1 MLAYFTSRE
10 LNAISNQLKIE
21 LKSNN
26 TVINAR
32 FKRLTDF
39 EDIAILLEIPVEFLW
54 KILIKNKNIN
64 YRMFKLCKKN
74 GNERTIYS
82 PSTNLAILQKKLAY
96 ILTLNFNSHQK
107 SHGFVKNRSIVSNAT
122 EHINKKF
129 ILNLDLENFF
139 ESIKFR
145 RVRYM
150 FIAYFKFNDKVATT
164 LANICCHP
172 EGFLP
177 QGAATSPII
186 SNILGKSLDKELTRV
201 AQNTKWSQYTRY
213 ADDIT
218 FSTNKKHFPK
228 EIAYLDKD
236 GNIILNE
243 NIVNI
248 VEKYGFKIN
257 PEKTR
262 LQNWKQH
269 QSVTGIV
276 VNEKLNINRTYI
288 RRVRSILNCIEKNL
302 DNLDVAVKIF
312 ESKYPFRQRKEG
324 GNPDM
329 FLVLKGMISH
339 IGHVKGKEDTVYL
352 KLAERF
358 NKIAHSK
365 DRKAIKLPL
374 SNIDFHEK
382 YTYIIDNPDV
392 ELFIAEDGNLG
403 EFIYGQGTG
412 FLLQGIGIVTNAHVI
427 ADAIDVLQFD
437 LKFTKEFN
445 IAFYTSTDHYVQQW
459 AKIVYYD
466 INKDIAILNLKDID
480 ISNQGYTYN
489 EFIEKGQVIELIGYP
504 GYRKGQ
510 EISVK
515 KGKVEGIRI
524 HEVEGKHKRYEISTT
539 IYGGHSGGPI
549 VNENNE
555 VVGVAVKGA
564 TLNGV
569 SPNEIIPISDVIQLS
584 QLEDFRLKV

>member
-1 MLAYFTSRE
+1 MLAYFISKE
-10 LNAISNQLKIE
+10 LIAISNRVKVE

-26 TVINAR
+26 TVINTR
-32 FKRLTDF
+32 FKSLTDF
-39 EDIAILLEIPVEFLW
+39 EDIANLLEIPVEFLW
-54 KILIKNKNIN
+54 KILIRDKNIN
-64 YRMFKLCKKN
+64 YRMFKLLKKN

-107 SHGFVKNRSIVSNAT
+107 SHGFVKNRSIVSNAS

-129 ILNLDLENFF
+129 VLNFDLENFF

-145 RVRYM
+145 RVRHM
-150 FIAYFKFNDKVATT
+150 FIAYFKFNDTVATT

-172 EGFLP
+172 KGFLP

-186 SNILGKSLDKELTRV
+186 SNILAKSLDKELTRV
-201 AQNTKWSQYTRY
+201 AQHTKWSQYTRY

-218 FSTNKKHFPK
+218 FSTNKRHFPK
-228 EIAYLDKD
+228 EIAYLDND
-236 GNIILNE
+236 GNVILNE
-243 NIVNI
+243 NIVKI

-262 LQNWKQH
+262 LQNRKQH

-276 VNEKLNINRTYI
+276 VNEKLNIDRTYI

-302 DNLDVAVKIF
+302 DKLDVAVKIF

-324 GNPDM
+324 NNPDM
-329 FLVLKGMISH
+329 FLVLRGMISH
-339 IGHVKGKEDTVYL
+339 VGHVKGKHDKVYL
-352 KLAERF
+352 KLAKRF
-358 NKIAHSK
+358 NEIAQINK
-365 DRKAIKLPL
+365 LQPIKLPL
-374 SNIDFHEK
+374 SNIEFHER
-382 YTYIIDNPDV
+382 YTYIIDNPDT
-392 ELFIAEDGNLG
+392 EFFITEDGDLG
-403 EFIYGQGTG
+403 EFVYGQGTG
-412 FLLQGIGIVTNAHVI
+412 FLLKDIGLVTNAHVI
-427 ADAIDVLQFD
+427 SDAIDVLEFD

-445 IAFYTSTDHYVQQW
+445 IAYYKSTDHYIQQW
-459 AKIVYYD
+459 AKIVCYD
-466 INKDIAILNLKDID
+466 IDKDIAILNVKDMD

-489 EFIEKGQVIELIGYP
+489 EFIEKGQAIELIGFP
-504 GYRKGQ
+504 DYRKGQ
-510 EISVK
+510 EIRIQ
-515 KGKVEGIRI
+515 EGEVQGVRM
-524 HEVEGKHKRYEISTT
+524 HESKHRRYEISTT
-539 IYGGHSGGPI
+539 IYGGNSGGPI

-569 SPNEIIPISDVIQLS
+569 SPNEIIPISDVIELARKMN
-584 QLEDFRLKV
+584 LLKA